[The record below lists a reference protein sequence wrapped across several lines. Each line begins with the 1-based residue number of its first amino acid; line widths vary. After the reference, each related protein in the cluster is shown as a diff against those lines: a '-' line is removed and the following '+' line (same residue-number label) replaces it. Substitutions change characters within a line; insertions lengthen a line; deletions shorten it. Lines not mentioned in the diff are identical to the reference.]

1 MVPLL
6 KNLHLH
12 LPTTALEFY
21 CCLWI
26 LLQGFPVLPPLTF
39 LLREGSHNSSDF
51 PHHDTGKYRCNE
63 HLSFQVLLPDRYKEF
78 RASYEQMQ
86 RAFWLTL
93 SNSFFISKSGYD
105 TWLVMVAP
113 EQGIPSI
120 CFLHALLPFLEQF
133 LECHAVRLHE

>member
-6 KNLHLH
+6 RNLHLH
-12 LPTTALEFY
+12 LLTTALEFC

-39 LLREGSHNSSDF
+39 LLIEGSHNGSDF

-63 HLSFQVLLPDRYKEF
+63 HLSFQALLPDRYKKF

-93 SNSFFISKSGYD
+93 SNSFFHLQI
-105 TWLVMVAP
+105 WIRHVA
-113 EQGIPSI
+113 GHGCTRTGNSI
-120 CFLHALLPFLEQF
+120 HLLPA
-133 LECHAVRLHE
+133 CPPAIPRTVS

>member
-63 HLSFQVLLPDRYKEF
+63 HLSFQALLPDKYKEF

-86 RAFWLTL
+86 QAFLQTL
-93 SNSFFISKSGYD
+93 SSSFSHLQIWIRHVAGHDCTRTGNSI
-105 TWLVMVAP
+105 
-113 EQGIPSI
+113 
-120 CFLHALLPFLEQF
+120 HLLPACPPAIPQT
-133 LECHAVRLHE
+133 VS

>member
-39 LLREGSHNSSDF
+39 LLKEGSHNSSDF

-63 HLSFQVLLPDRYKEF
+63 HLSFQALLPDKYKEF
-78 RASYEQMQ
+78 RASYE
-86 RAFWLTL
+86 L
-93 SNSFFISKSGYD
+93 STAKGS
-105 TWLVMVAP
+105 
-113 EQGIPSI
+113 
-120 CFLHALLPFLEQF
+120 
-133 LECHAVRLHE
+133 